1 MKGLLHDL
9 IGIGVLVGLLVTFYI
24 GANNNSVQ
32 SVLTKVSQEN
42 VTKIE
47 SLL

>member
-9 IGIGVLVGLLVTFYI
+9 IGIGVLVGLLATFYI
-24 GANNNSVQ
+24 GATNNSVQ
-32 SVLTKVSQEN
+32 SVLTKISQEN